1 MAMEWRD
8 DAAHMLNLR
17 VIQWENYSPKNIT
30 HLRSHSSSVTV
41 LDSDS
46 QALCS

>member
-1 MAMEWRD
+1 MAVEWRD
-8 DAAHMLNLR
+8 DPAYMLNLS
-17 VIQWENYSPKNIT
+17 VIQWENYSPQNIT
-30 HLRSHSSSVTV
+30 HLRSHSSLVTV